1 MDGDFGN
8 IIGFL
13 IFAAIAVM
21 SIVGKIRE
29 QRKTGEQEHE
39 QAPEEEE
46 PSLDELPELVRR
58 MIRGSVEPEPEH
70 RETERPKTVVEP
82 SPIPK
87 QTVRPVVEEVRRDWS
102 VDKTPVTPPPVPPE
116 RWEGP
121 YEPPVQPPRQS
132 KRIRRQQ
139 QEAAKVIKTPPPAPK
154 PPLTPKK
161 PLQPRRSTG
170 SMRLAKLFSDKNRV
184 RNGILY
190 QEILGPPKALR
201 DRPE

>member
-13 IFAAIAVM
+13 IFAAIAVL
-21 SIVGKIRE
+21 SIFSKIRE
-29 QRKTGEQEHE
+29 QRKTGEEVQEQEHE
-39 QAPEEEE
+39 EET

-58 MIRGSVEPEPEH
+58 MIRGGVEAEPEHPEPERH
-70 RETERPKTVVEP
+70 KTAEKT
-82 SPIPK
+82 SPTPI
-87 QTVRPVVEEVRRDWS
+87 QTLRPVVEELRRNWTTE
-102 VDKTPVTPPPVPPE
+102 KAPVTPPVPPE
-116 RWEGP
+116 GWEGP
-121 YEPPVQPPRQS
+121 YEAPVQPPRQS

-139 QEAAKVIKTPPPAPK
+139 QEAEKVKAVSPPVSKPTAP
-154 PPLTPKK
+154 PKK
-161 PLQPRRSTG
+161 AMKAPRTTAAV
-170 SMRLAKLFSDKNRV
+170 RLANLFADKNLV

>member
-21 SIVGKIRE
+21 SIFSKIRE
-29 QRKTGEQEHE
+29 QRKTGEEEHEQEHE
-39 QAPEEEE
+39 EETS
-46 PSLDELPELVRR
+46 SLDELPELVRR
-58 MIRGSVEPEPEH
+58 MIRGGVDAEPAHPEP
-70 RETERPKTVVEP
+70 ERPKTVEEP
-82 SPIPK
+82 APIPK
-87 QTVRPVVEEVRRDWS
+87 QTLRPVVEELRRNW
-102 VDKTPVTPPPVPPE
+102 TTEQAPVAPPVPPE
-116 RWEGP
+116 GWEGP

-139 QEAAKVIKTPPPAPK
+139 EEAANVNQAPLPAPNPPAP
-154 PPLTPKK
+154 PKK
-161 PLQPRRSTG
+161 PLQARRSTG
-170 SMRLAKLFSDKNRV
+170 SVRLANLFADKNLV